1 MNFRT
6 MMIRSGLI
14 LCFLFLI
21 TNVSHSRDS
30 ELNWVA
36 HWLGEE
42 GREQLVWEVAKE
54 FRFLYPDI
62 DLNME
67 FVKTLPN
74 EGINFKW
81 KSAFHIVEMIN
92 SGDITTDV
100 VYLDAIV
107 YSHVAELLNDPEWGE
122 KHLLDV
128 SDQPWFQNSQKEF
141 ILSSSYYREQTGGL
155 LVGPYIEGFFTF
167 LWQNQETAR
176 KAKIEVKGRG
186 MTLDDFFSYAKQL
199 ADYNQKHNTSIPFI
213 KLCSWNRLDIL
224 FEYLFKSLCDD
235 PYFAI
240 ETKYHPKKELLF
252 LETLR
257 AFEKLSIYQPVLNAD
272 HENLKMDEWIREYLD
287 GDGLFIVA
295 GSYMYSHFL
304 GVYPEK
310 YDNAVPIEPP
320 AIRYSNGV
328 VGDFIPTYAVMKK
341 SHNREAALN
350 LLKLWSEPKV
360 ADRWVGYTK
369 NPTGLKGHLQTP
381 TSDSRDDVYNRYIQ
395 DMTTKYG
402 HLPMRYYRAL
412 TYIFGDKNP
421 VAPNEL
427 RATLAQILLGKM
439 TAQEYYDDV
448 MKRFRSQ

>member
-1 MNFRT
+1 MKKPAR
-6 MMIRSGLI
+6 LI
-14 LCFLFLI
+14 LFLVLFCSL
-21 TNVSHSRDS
+21 VSHGHGS

-81 KSAFHIVEMIN
+81 KSALHIVEMIN
-92 SGDITTDV
+92 AGAITTDV

-107 YSHVAELLNDPEWGE
+107 YSHVAELLNDPDWGE

-128 SDQPWFQNSQKEF
+128 SEQPWFQKSQKDF
-141 ILSSSYYREQTGGL
+141 ILSSPYYREQTGGL

-167 LWQNQETAR
+167 LWQNQETAG
-176 KAKIEVKGRG
+176 KIGIEIKDRG
-186 MTLDDFFSYAKQL
+186 MTLDDFFSYAEQL
-199 ADYNQKHNTSIPFI
+199 AEYNQRHNTSIPLI

-240 ETKYHPKKELLF
+240 ETKYHPTKERLF

-257 AFEKLSIYQPVLNAD
+257 VFEKLSTHKPALNAD
-272 HENLKMDEWIREYLD
+272 HENLRMDKWIREFLD

-304 GVYPEK
+304 GIYPEK
-310 YDNAVPIEPP
+310 YNNAIPVEPP
-320 AIRYSNGV
+320 AIKYSNGV

-341 SHNREAALN
+341 SPHRDAALN
-350 LLKLWSEPKV
+350 LLKLWSEPKI
-360 ADRWVGYTK
+360 ADRWVAYTK
-369 NPTGLKGHLQTP
+369 NPTGLKGHLQSP
-381 TSDSRDDVYNRYIQ
+381 VSDVGGNNVYSRYIQ
-395 DMTTKYG
+395 DMSTKYS
-402 HLPMRYYRAL
+402 HLPMRYFRAP

-421 VAPNEL
+421 VTPNDL
-427 RATLAQILLGKM
+427 RASLAQILLGKM

-448 MKRFRSQ
+448 TMRFRSK